1 MTLSTLFRV
10 LLFSLLAL
18 VASQSAF
25 ATHNRA
31 GEIRVEQLN
40 GFTVRATVV
49 TYTAF
54 QGNSNDADR
63 DSVLIAWGDGTEEW
77 VIRSNGPQV
86 DGFPNGERLA
96 DNIKKNIYEATHTY
110 SGRGQYIIGM
120 QDPNRVD
127 NIRNINNGGSTE
139 VRFYIRTVFTFLD
152 ANFQGPNST
161 PELLQPPIDDG
172 CVGQRF
178 THNPNAFDPDG
189 DSLSYRL
196 GTPLQAEGIPVPNY
210 QSPSEF
216 GGLGGPSFF
225 TINETTGT
233 LSWDSPRRAGDYNAV
248 ILIISYRNGLPI
260 DTTTRDMQISIKEC
274 DNIPP
279 AILVN
284 NEYCLVT
291 GESLTLDPIATAPI
305 AETDQQIKLEAT
317 SATFDLPLSPAI
329 WNGDTLY
336 HPQPWSSRYSW
347 QTVCE
352 HTDRYPYNL
361 IFKATDDFRTNLGG
375 EADLSWL
382 EVVRIK
388 VSAPPPQDVQID
400 ADNGLIDLDWEAPY
414 ACEDAANDFFYGF
427 SVWRREGSNPFP
439 YDSCQQGLNG
449 RGYTRI
455 SNRTEDIAAGRYV
468 FTDDDIERGRTYCYR
483 ILGQFVRYT
492 ATGRPFNLVESLPS
506 AEVCIQSSRDLPL
519 LTRADVLVTDAV
531 NGSVDVR
538 WTPPLAS
545 DLDTVANPAPYTY
558 ELLRSEGTGTSNF
571 NPIPGTL
578 TSYSSFAA
586 LLGDTVFIDQNLN
599 TVAQGYTYAVRFTAN
614 GSDNGIAP
622 LPSSTIFLSVA
633 SSDQRNTLT
642 WQSETSWENTRYDIL
657 RANTMGFDTIASIN
671 QQQYA
676 DTDVVNGE
684 EYCYK
689 IVGYGTYG
697 VSTIYSPLINNSQE
711 ACGVPIDSVGP
722 CPPSLSISTICDQLE
737 EQNIR
742 PPFTNT
748 LSYSFGESCMPA
760 DDLDKLR
767 FYELSDSAGTQRT
780 LLGVIDYPIDTVFNV
795 ESLLEIAGCYAVSGV
810 DSVGNEGPL
819 SATVCVT
826 NCPFYLLPNVITPNG
841 DNQHDVLRPRI
852 NRFVERVDFVLYN
865 RWGELVYE
873 TQDPSLGW
881 DATDLNGDPV
891 ADGTY
896 IYSCEVFQRLPGG
909 EVERLEGDALSGSIE
924 VFRGGN

>member
-1 MTLSTLFRV
+1 MTISTLFRV
-10 LLFSLLAL
+10 LLVSLLAI
-18 VASQSAF
+18 VASQKAF

-31 GEIRVEQLN
+31 GEIRVEQLS

-63 DSVLIAWGDGTEEW
+63 DSVLVAWGDGTEEW
-77 VIRSNGPQV
+77 VIRSNGPLN
-86 DGFPNGERLA
+86 DGFPSGEPLG
-96 DNIKKNIYEATHTY
+96 DNIKKNIYVANHTY
-110 SGRGQYIIGM
+110 SGRGQYVIGM

-139 VRFYIRTVFTFLD
+139 VRFYVRTVFTFLD

-161 PELLQPPIDDG
+161 PELLQPPIDNG

-196 GTPLQAEGIPVPNY
+196 GIPLQAEGIPVPNY

-216 GGLGGPSFF
+216 GGIGGPSFF

-233 LSWDSPRRAGDYNAV
+233 LSWDRPQREGDYNAV
-248 ILIISYRNGLPI
+248 ILIISHRNGLPI
-260 DTTTRDMQISIKEC
+260 DTTTRDMQISIKTC
-274 DNIPP
+274 DNLPP
-279 AILVN
+279 QIMVD
-284 NEYCLVT
+284 NEFCLIT
-291 GESLTLDPIATAPI
+291 GETLTLDPSATAPI
-305 AETDQQIKLEAT
+305 ADSAQQVRLEAT
-317 SATFDLPLSPAI
+317 SATFDLALSPAT

-336 HPQPWSSRYSW
+336 HQDPWSRRYTW

-361 IFKATDDFRTNLGG
+361 IFKATDDFATNLGG
-375 EADLSWL
+375 QTDLSWL

-388 VSAPPPQDVQID
+388 VSAPPPLDVQID

-439 YDSCQQGLNG
+439 YDSCIQGLNG

-455 SNRTEDIAAGRYV
+455 SNQTEDIVAGRYA

-519 LTRADVLVTDAV
+519 LTRTDVLTTDAV
-531 NGSVDVR
+531 NGTVDVR
-538 WTPPLAS
+538 WTPPLAI
-545 DLDTVANPAPYTY
+545 DLDTMANPAPYTY
-558 ELLRSEGTGTSNF
+558 EVLRSTGVGTSNF
-571 NPIPGTL
+571 VAIPGTL
-578 TSYSSFAA
+578 TTYSSFTA
-586 LLGDTVFIDQNLN
+586 LQRDTTFLDQNLN
-599 TVAQGYTYAVRFTAN
+599 TVANGYTYAIRFTSN

-622 LPSSTIFLSVA
+622 LPASTIFLDIA
-633 SSDQRNTLT
+633 STDQRNTLT
-642 WQSETSWENTRYDIL
+642 WQAETSWENTRYEVL
-657 RANTMGFDTIASIN
+657 RANVGGFDTIASVTTT
-671 QQQYA
+671 QYA
-676 DTDVVNGE
+676 DVDLINGD

-689 IVGYGTYG
+689 ILGYGTYG
-697 VSTIYSPLINNSQE
+697 VSTIYSPLINNSQQ
-711 ACGVPIDSVGP
+711 ACGIPIDTVGP
-722 CPPSLSISTICDQLE
+722 CPPAISIATICDQLDD
-737 EQNIR
+737 QNIR

-748 LSYSFGESCMPA
+748 ISYSFGESCTPA
-760 DDLDKLR
+760 DDLNLLR
-767 FYELSDSAGTQRT
+767 FYQLSDSLGTQRT
-780 LLGVIDYPIDTVFNV
+780 LLGEIDYPIDTIFRV
-795 ESLLEIAGCYAVSGV
+795 ENLLEIVGCYAVTAV
-810 DSVGNEGPL
+810 DSVGNEGPF
-819 SATVCVT
+819 SATVCVA

-852 NRFVERVDFVLYN
+852 NRFVERVDFVLYT

-873 TQDPSLGW
+873 TQDPTLGW
-881 DATDLNGDPV
+881 DGTNLNGDPV
-891 ADGTY
+891 PDGTY

-909 EVERLEGDALSGSIE
+909 DVERLEGDALNGTIE
-924 VFRGGN
+924 VFKGE